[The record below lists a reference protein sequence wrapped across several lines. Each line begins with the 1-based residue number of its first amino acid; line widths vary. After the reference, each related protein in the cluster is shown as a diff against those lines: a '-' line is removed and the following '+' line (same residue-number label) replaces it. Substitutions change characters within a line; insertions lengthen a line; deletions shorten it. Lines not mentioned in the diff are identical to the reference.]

1 MLYLSDIKKTFSGQL
16 ILTIPSLSF
25 DNGIFWIRGGNGSGK
40 TTLLKM
46 IAGLASCEGTIQ
58 LDGSIDIT
66 KNPVDYRKYVNY
78 AEAEPLFPS
87 FLSGYDLVHLFQKTK
102 RADKRD
108 VDQLIETFNIRSYL
122 SNPIGTY
129 SSGMAKKLS
138 LVLAFIGQPKV
149 ILLDEPLVTLE
160 DHSIPILLALINS
173 YHRERKVTFLLTS
186 HQLFEHE
193 AQLNMQSILVKD
205 KTACFR

>member
-1 MLYLSDIKKTFSGQL
+1 MLYLSHIKKTFGGQL

-40 TTLLKM
+40 TTMLKV
-46 IAGLASCEGTIQ
+46 IAGLLSCEGTIQ
-58 LDGSIDIT
+58 LDGSIDIK
-66 KNPVDYRKYVNY
+66 KNPVDYRRYVNY

-87 FLSGYDLVHLFQKTK
+87 FLSGYDLIYLFQKTK
-102 RADKRD
+102 QADKGD
-108 VDQLIETFNIRSYL
+108 VDRLIEAFNIHSYL

-129 SSGMAKKLS
+129 SSGMVKKLS
-138 LVLAFIGQPKV
+138 LVLAFIGKPKV

-160 DHSIPILLALINS
+160 DHSIPILLSLINS

-205 KTACFR
+205 KTACFK